1 MNTKHAA
8 DEVPGTKLRPISH
21 GEVARI
27 VRRAELM
34 RAEHVAGLFRSLACG
49 VAYGIIRLARTLA
62 AQAAP
67 IRPARDVAGEP

>member
-27 VRRAELM
+27 VSRAELM
-34 RAEHVAGLFRSLACG
+34 RAEHVAGLFRSLA
-49 VAYGIIRLARTLA
+49 YGIIRLARTLA
-62 AQAAP
+62 AQVAP
-67 IRPARDVAGEP
+67 TRPARDVAGSPD